1 MIRLKLNLRKLTDF
15 RTFTGKDGVEY
26 AAFPIKANAIYMTEK
41 TASMDVTLMTNR
53 DGPDN
58 YGNDGFAT
66 LDLGKERRLA
76 GEKGP
81 ILGNWKDLDGGSQPA
96 PRRNPYGGTDRT
108 AAEAMPS
115 RHQQQKQDGYQ
126 RDNSAV
132 EPDDDDGTIPFA
144 RKPAPF
150 QP

>member
-15 RTFTGKDGVEY
+15 RTFTGKDGIEY

-41 TASMDVTLMTNR
+41 TASMDVTLMDNR
-53 DGPDN
+53 DGPDQ

-76 GEKGP
+76 GERGP
-81 ILGNWKDLDGGSQPA
+81 ILGNWKDLDGGN
-96 PRRNPYGGTDRT
+96 PRQGRDVS
-108 AAEAMPS
+108 AAEATRRTAPA
-115 RHQQQKQDGYQ
+115 Q

-132 EPDDDDGTIPFA
+132 EPDDETEIPF
-144 RKPAPF
+144 
-150 QP
+150 